1 MNSNLLEILI
11 CPNCDSTEF
20 NCKIL
25 NGSST
30 DIQEGIVWC
39 ANGHWFPI
47 ESRVL
52 EFLRPEL
59 QYRDDRKNFQ
69 AKHQQDL
76 KALGLLESETNAARR
91 DPDEL
96 SLIQAQQNHFDWYA
110 ENDKQAYDSYATMP
124 FWKVVDRRTCAMWN
138 TKIQAERQP
147 GRPAK
152 LLLDVGCAQGRS
164 ALMVA
169 QPGVRVI
176 GFDISKRMVRQA
188 YVNFD
193 ELGEHR
199 GEQRGEHDFLV
210 ADGSRFPFQAGV
222 FDYALVY
229 GVLHHL
235 PDPSAAC
242 KEIVRVLKAGGV
254 YFGSENNRTIFR
266 RLFDL
271 LQRLSPAWH
280 EEAGA
285 QPLMSSSEFARWF
298 RDTGLAIRTSS
309 TVFVPPHLVNVLGVK
324 AGGFVL
330 GASDAI
336 LTALP
341 FLSGQGGLILVEG
354 TKA

>member
-1 MNSNLLEILI
+1 MNSNSLEILT
-11 CPNCDSTEF
+11 CPSCNSTEF
-20 NCKIL
+20 DSKIL
-25 NGSST
+25 EGSST

-39 ANGHWFPI
+39 ANGDWFPI
-47 ESRVL
+47 EDRVL

-59 QYRDDRKNFQ
+59 QYRDDRKNFR
-69 AKHQQDL
+69 ARHHQEL
-76 KALGLLESETNAARR
+76 KALGLLESESKAASR
-91 DPDEL
+91 DLDGL
-96 SLIQAQQNHFDWYA
+96 GLIQAQQHHFDWYA
-110 ENDKQAYDSYATMP
+110 ENDKQAYDSYAAMP
-124 FWKVVDRRTCAMWN
+124 FWKVVDRRTCAIWN
-138 TKIQAERQP
+138 AKIQAEPQA

-169 QPGVRVI
+169 QAGVRVI
-176 GFDISKRMVRQA
+176 GFDISKRMVKQA
-188 YVNFD
+188 YVNFN
-193 ELGEHR
+193 EPCKQPGEY
-199 GEQRGEHDFLV
+199 DFLV
-210 ADGSRFPFQAGV
+210 ADGSRFPFQSGV

-266 RLFDL
+266 RIFDL

-285 QPLMSSSEFARWF
+285 QPLMSSNEFVHWF
-298 RDTGLAIRTSS
+298 QGTGLAIQTSS

-330 GASDAI
+330 GATDAI

-354 TKA
+354 TKT